1 MRTRNQDRSGS
12 TSSTLNSPQTSRS
25 KKFTLNASWCIPGA
39 LRQRLSHGPKPF
51 DQVESQCRSHLSPL
65 PAVHMHTC
73 SNTPFSPLPQTQPRI
88 AMPGCTVSQV
98 KVSIL
103 QGRASLRQVP
113 STDAWPWLLRD
124 HPASFGTW
132 AGFKE
137 LAPVLSPESRLNLR
151 TP

>member
-12 TSSTLNSPQTSRS
+12 TSSTLSSPQTSRS

-39 LRQRLSHGPKPF
+39 PRRGLSHGPKPF
-51 DQVESQCRSHLSPL
+51 DQVESRCSSHLSPL

-88 AMPGCTVSQV
+88 TTPGCTVSQV

-103 QGRASLRQVP
+103 QERAFLGQVL

-132 AGFKE
+132 AGFME
-137 LAPVLSPESRLNLR
+137 LAPVLSPESRFNLL